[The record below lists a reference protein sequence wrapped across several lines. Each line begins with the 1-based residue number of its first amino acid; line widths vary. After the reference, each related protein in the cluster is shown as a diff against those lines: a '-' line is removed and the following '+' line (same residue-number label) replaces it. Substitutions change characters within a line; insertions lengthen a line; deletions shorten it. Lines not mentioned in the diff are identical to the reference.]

1 MAKAKTSA
9 GLKVFTTILNK
20 IFKTGRKVADDFKK
34 NMRIQFDEYLSQWNY
49 VAVPA
54 QTLVSHV
61 IKS

>member
-9 GLKVFTTILNK
+9 GLKVFTAIINK
-20 IFKTGRKVADDFKK
+20 IFKTGRKVAEDFKK